1 MSLGYYTEVNFAF
14 YILIAPSNV
23 ANFIQS
29 KLEGCLG
36 KIKGFQPRWST
47 MEHNNILNIPGIKII
62 EPKHFFRLPEQQ
74 PSMNKMYFFDH
85 FTLCTSGNRKP
96 LMCRIECKFRL
107 ISTSYF
113 SGLFYIIILLHI

>member
-1 MSLGYYTEVNFAF
+1 
-14 YILIAPSNV
+14 
-23 ANFIQS
+23 
-29 KLEGCLG
+29 
-36 KIKGFQPRWST
+36 
-47 MEHNNILNIPGIKII
+47 MEHNNILNIPRIKII

>member
-36 KIKGFQPRWST
+36 KIKGFQLRWST
-47 MEHNNILNIPGIKII
+47 MEHNNILNIPRIKII

-74 PSMNKMYFFDH
+74 PSMNKM
-85 FTLCTSGNRKP
+85 
-96 LMCRIECKFRL
+96 
-107 ISTSYF
+107 
-113 SGLFYIIILLHI
+113 